1 MNQYDAAIS
10 AAIQKAKYVQT
21 SIDIY
26 NALVSRYRVQHDND
40 LKFLAEMPYE
50 QGRRWVD
57 KTFLEFMSLHKEDPE
72 GFPISPPDEVVRMM
86 RAYRKRKNAEK
97 RKARE

>member
-1 MNQYDAAIS
+1 MNQYDATIS
-10 AAIQKAKYVQT
+10 AAIQKAKYDQ
-21 SIDIY
+21 SSMDIY
-26 NALVSRYRVQHDND
+26 SSLVDRYRNQQDED